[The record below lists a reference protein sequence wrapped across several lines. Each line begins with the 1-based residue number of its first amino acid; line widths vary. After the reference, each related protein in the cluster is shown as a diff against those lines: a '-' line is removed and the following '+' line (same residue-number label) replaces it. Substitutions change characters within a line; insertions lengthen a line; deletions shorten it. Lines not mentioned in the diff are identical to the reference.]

1 MKIGIPKEIKDQEGR
16 VALTPAAVGQLVS
29 AGHEVTVETGAGSG
43 SGFTDA
49 EYLAAGASLGTA
61 EQAWDRELV
70 IKVKEPLPQE
80 YAYLR
85 QQMLFTFL
93 HLAGVPKSL
102 TETLLE
108 RGTTGIAYET
118 VEDDRGGLPLLK
130 PMSAIAGNMAALI
143 GAYYLARPHGGK
155 GVQLGRIQGT
165 RHGRVLVI
173 GDGIV
178 GYHAASSAHGL
189 GAEVVMLGLDAPKG
203 AAYRQALGEGFTF
216 LPSSPD
222 EITRQLPET
231 DLLVGAVLRRGA
243 KADYVV
249 SADQI
254 RSLRPGSV
262 VVDVSIDQGGCIA
275 TSHPTSH
282 SHPIYV
288 VDGVTHYC
296 VTNMPGA
303 FPRTA
308 TLALTDAVLP
318 YALKLADH
326 GLDALRQDPGFAKGF
341 NTFQGQ
347 LTLQPAAAALDLLD
361 RYQPVDAVL

>member
-1 MKIGIPKEIKDQEGR
+1 MNIGIPKEIKDQEGR
-16 VALTPAAVGQLVS
+16 VALTPAAVAQLVG
-29 AGHEVTVETGAGSG
+29 AGHEVTVETGAGVG
-43 SGFTDA
+43 SGFADA
-49 EYLAAGASLGTA
+49 EYHAAGARLGIA
-61 EQAWDRELV
+61 GQAWDAELV
-70 IKVKEPLPQE
+70 IKVKEPLPEE
-80 YAYLR
+80 YDYLGN
-85 QQMLFTFL
+85 QMLFTFL

-108 RGTTGIAYET
+108 RGTTALAYET
-118 VEDDRGGLPLLK
+118 VEDAQGVLPLLK

-143 GAYYLARPHGGK
+143 GAYYLSRPHGGK
-155 GVQLGRIQGT
+155 GVQLGRVQGT

-189 GAEVVMLGLDAPKG
+189 GAEVVMLGLDAAKG
-203 AAYRQALGEGFTF
+203 EAYRQELGTGFTF
-216 LPSSPD
+216 LPSSSD

-231 DLLVGAVLRRGA
+231 DLLIGAVLRRGA
-243 KADYVV
+243 RADYVV
-249 SADQI
+249 SETQV
-254 RSLRPGSV
+254 RLPGPGSV

-318 YALKLADH
+318 YARKLADL
-326 GLDALRQDPGFAKGF
+326 GLDALRQDPGFAKGL
-341 NTFQGQ
+341 NTCRGQ
-347 LTLQPAAAALDLLD
+347 LTLQAAAEALDLLD
-361 RYQPVDAVL
+361 RYHPIDALL